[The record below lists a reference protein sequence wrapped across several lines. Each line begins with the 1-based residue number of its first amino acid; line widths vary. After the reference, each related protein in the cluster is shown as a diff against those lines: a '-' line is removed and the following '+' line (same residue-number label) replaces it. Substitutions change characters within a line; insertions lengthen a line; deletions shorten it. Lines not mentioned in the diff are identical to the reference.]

1 MKKLAIYLLLIL
13 SFTTLAAPKIT
24 VKHQRSADN
33 YARVQVSNET
43 NAELLCH
50 VAIDG
55 HKIKFKLKPFQTSQW
70 YKATD
75 TRFNHEHFSVW
86 CDYLDL
92 YPKYQNK

>member
-1 MKKLAIYLLLIL
+1 MKRFSCYLLLLIA
-13 SFTTLAAPKIT
+13 FTTFAAPKIT

-43 NAELLCH
+43 NAKLLCH

-55 HKIKFKLKPFQTSQW
+55 HKIKFKLQPFQTSQW
-70 YKATD
+70 FKATD
-75 TRFNHEHFSVW
+75 SRFNHEHFSVW

-92 YPKYQNK
+92 HPEHQDN